1 MSPICPFCFETEN
14 KKIEMIEEHDTII
27 CKACGTSYFITGKDP
42 LNRYFKEWKKN
53 AEGIDVFLRPALYQQ
68 DLSNPMLFNLYEDCY
83 HTLLIGR
90 YNASIVMMGILL
102 EALMKERIILKTNK
116 ELGKSYGTSL
126 NVIKD
131 LKLMSQDHITF
142 LEKFKN
148 DIRDLY
154 QHSNEKEIVKGKVI
168 RTWRIDINKDKPL
181 ESIKTGVKDVKQGKI
196 SPVLIPSTEPVVRSV
211 VKQEHDKKMA
221 IVLFNEVYDFLLI
234 CNNRY
239 FKQEEYDEA

>member
-1 MSPICPFCFETEN
+1 
-14 KKIEMIEEHDTII
+14 
-27 CKACGTSYFITGKDP
+27 
-42 LNRYFKEWKKN
+42 
-53 AEGIDVFLRPALYQQ
+53 
-68 DLSNPMLFNLYEDCY
+68 
-83 HTLLIGR
+83 
-90 YNASIVMMGILL
+90 MMGILL

-196 SPVLIPSTEPVVRSV
+196 RPVLIPSTEPVVRSV

-239 FKQEEYDEA
+239 FKQEEYDEAHKKFGSGLRF